1 MNALDPQ
8 LPPLALALGRLRQPR
23 PAPRTTWPFAPRPAG
38 EPLPEETPPP
48 AATATAPDHDFL
60 RVLPEPALT
69 GELPTARSA
78 PPPAFNRPY
87 WFDL

>member
-23 PAPRTTWPFAPRPAG
+23 PAHRTTWPFAPRPAG
-38 EPLPEETPPP
+38 EPLPEELPP
-48 AATATAPDHDFL
+48 TVRATAPEHDFL

-69 GELPTARSA
+69 GELPAPRSA